1 MNSYAQIGI
10 FIFVLLLIGGF
21 VALGFWDVPAPSN
34 MVETELD
41 DSRFPR

>member
-1 MNSYAQIGI
+1 MNKYVQIGI
-10 FIFVLLLIGGF
+10 ALFALLLIGGL
-21 VALGFWDVPAPSN
+21 VALGVWDVPAPPN

>member
-1 MNSYAQIGI
+1 MNKYAQIGVLVLI
-10 FIFVLLLIGGF
+10 LLLVGGF
-21 VALGFWDVPAPSN
+21 VALGLWDMPAPQG

>member
-1 MNSYAQIGI
+1 MNNYALIGI
-10 FIFVLLLIGGF
+10 LLFVLFLVGGIFV
-21 VALGFWDVPAPSN
+21 LGFWDVPAPSN